1 MGKKLSLLLV
11 AGTVFSLQCLCVL
24 GQIRED
30 VTAEKLFDEYVKQIK
45 RISFA
50 SFESSFT
57 DYIEPAA
64 SKTNTLAMAWTI
76 DFVGK
81 RYRKLVINDEE
92 SKNCSES
99 ILNGNVAIGVSI
111 YPDIDVDGELSTNV
125 TSYISVPEDYWN
137 RSLRLLYES
146 YPFGY
151 FENGPVCDSIVDTI
165 LPSRKTMFQDD
176 DGVGLRCQTD
186 EFDIQIWFDIEKD
199 YMAKKI
205 HITRRSTSQSP
216 DYLSASE
223 YEVQSFEKVGAFW
236 FPSTFTV
243 RESFPGGTIH
253 LDPHPGIVMEDIER
267 EPQTLVADVT
277 LTNVQFPDRFAE
289 ADFKIKTPVP
299 NGTQVSMQDA
309 MHDKYVWYKGK
320 IVPATNEVM
329 LIIARGD
336 HKFTSGRVWLI
347 AISVILILIGGGR
360 LAYQHFTRKV

>member
-1 MGKKLSLLLV
+1 M
-11 AGTVFSLQCLCVL
+11 
-24 GQIRED
+24 RED
-30 VTAEKLFDEYVKQIK
+30 VTAEKLFDEYVKQIS

-50 SFESSFT
+50 TFESSFT

-64 SKTNTLAMAWTI
+64 SETNTLAMAWTI

-81 RYRKLVINDEE
+81 RYRKLVVNDEE
-92 SKNCSES
+92 SKNSSES
-99 ILNGNVAIGVSI
+99 ILNSNAAIGVSI

-165 LPSRKTMFQDD
+165 LPSRKTMFQDE

-205 HITRRSTSQSP
+205 QITRRSTPQSP
-216 DYLSASE
+216 DYLSTAA
-223 YEVQSFEKVGAFW
+223 YEVQSFEKVGEFW
-236 FPSTFTV
+236 FPATFTV

-253 LDPHPGIVMEDIER
+253 VPPGVVVDSIER
-267 EPQTLVADVT
+267 EPQTLVAEVT
-277 LTNVQFPDRFAE
+277 LKNVQFPDRFTE
-289 ADFKIKTPVP
+289 ADFQIKTPIP
-299 NGTQVSMQDA
+299 NGTQVWMQDA
-309 MHDKYVWYKGK
+309 RHDKYVWYNGK
-320 IVPATNEVM
+320 IVPMTNEVM
-329 LIIARGD
+329 LAIAQGD
-336 HKFTSGRVWLI
+336 RKFTLGCYWMI
-347 AISVILILIGGGR
+347 AISIVLILIGGGS
-360 LAYQHFTRKV
+360 LAYKHFVRKA